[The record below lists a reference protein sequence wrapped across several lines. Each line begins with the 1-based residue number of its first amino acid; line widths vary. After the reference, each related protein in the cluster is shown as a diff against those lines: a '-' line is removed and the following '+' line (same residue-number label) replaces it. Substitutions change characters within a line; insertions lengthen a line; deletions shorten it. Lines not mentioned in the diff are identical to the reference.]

1 MTMLS
6 YGEIL
11 ARLGVAAIMGGV
23 LGINRELRHK
33 PAGLRTNAL
42 VALGAASVMVMARE
56 APLEGAAFD
65 ANAMTRV
72 IQGILAGIG
81 FLGGGVILRAERERR
96 IEGLT
101 TAATIWMVACLG
113 VACGLGLWRVAGTAL
128 GLSLVV
134 LVLGAELE
142 RWINRRLAP
151 REQEASSD
159 RVE

>member
-1 MTMLS
+1 MMLS
-6 YGEIL
+6 YQEIL
-11 ARLGVAAIMGGV
+11 ARLGVAAAMGAV

-42 VALGAASVMVMARE
+42 VALGAASVMVLARE

-81 FLGGGVILRAERERR
+81 FLGGGVILRAEHERR

-113 VACGLGLWRVAGTAL
+113 VACGLGRWRVAGTAL
-128 GLSLVV
+128 GLSLAI
-134 LVLGAELE
+134 LVLGADLE
-142 RWINRRLAP
+142 RWIDRWMRPRAP
-151 REQEASSD
+151 GPQAED
-159 RVE
+159 RP